1 MTSCRI
7 RWNRH
12 RLACVTPEPETPDV
26 LSLPDYVIELDFA
39 PVSFQGSQGARRRL
53 ERAVRD
59 AAAKPGR
66 LLTGEVGIEIEW
78 FLHEKRRWESLYT
91 LGTPDLDN
99 ILKPLID
106 GLCGP
111 AGLLID
117 DCQVQSVAC
126 NWIDWER
133 DPDQRFTLRVRPNVV
148 DDWLS
153 HQPLVWIDMGD
164 GLCWPVPSSLEPAMQ
179 LIFVQQFE
187 ASLALRERFLEN
199 GIPEA
204 DAKFYMPIQRRFH
217 RARLQK
223 HRFDVTPVATYRAS
237 LEEQK

>member
-1 MTSCRI
+1 V
-7 RWNRH
+7 NG
-12 RLACVTPEPETPDV
+12 EPEKTEA
-26 LSLPDYVIELDFA
+26 LSPPDYVVELDFA
-39 PVSFQGSQGARRRL
+39 PVSFQGSQSARRRL
-53 ERAVRD
+53 EEAVRE
-59 AAAKPGR
+59 AATVPGR
-66 LLTGEVGIEIEW
+66 LLTGEVGVEIEW
-78 FLHEKRRWESLYT
+78 FLHEKRRWESPHT

-106 GLCGP
+106 GLCAP
-111 AGLLID
+111 SGLLID

-133 DPDQRFTLRVRPNVV
+133 DPEQRFTLRVRPNMI

-164 GLCWPVPSSLEPAMQ
+164 GLCWPVPSSLEATVQ
-179 LIFVQQFE
+179 LIFVQHFE
-187 ASLALRERFLEN
+187 ASLSLRDQFLAA

-204 DAKFYMPIQRRFH
+204 DAKFHMPIQRRFH

-223 HRFDVTPVATYRAS
+223 HGFDVRPVADYKAN
-237 LEEQK
+237 LEGQR